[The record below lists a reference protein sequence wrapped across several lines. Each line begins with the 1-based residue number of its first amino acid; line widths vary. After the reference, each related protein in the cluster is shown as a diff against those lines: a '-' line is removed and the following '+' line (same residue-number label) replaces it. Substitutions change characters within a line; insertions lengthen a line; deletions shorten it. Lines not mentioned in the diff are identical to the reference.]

1 MKMAVICCVL
11 ISEAAGYMYVF
22 PFLPFMIRSFGVA
35 EADVGFNSGPIPLK
49 SVKFVLQ
56 QSTPSQI
63 RQFILY
69 YYCYKE

>member
-35 EADVGFNSGPIPLK
+35 EADVGFNSGTSL
-49 SVKFVLQ
+49 L
-56 QSTPSQI
+56 
-63 RQFILY
+63 LY
-69 YYCYKE
+69 FPQA